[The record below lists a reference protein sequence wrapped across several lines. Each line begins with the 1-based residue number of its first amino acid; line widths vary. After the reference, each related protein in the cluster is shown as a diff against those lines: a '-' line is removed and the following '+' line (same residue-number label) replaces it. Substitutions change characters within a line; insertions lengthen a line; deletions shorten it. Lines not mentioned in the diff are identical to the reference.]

1 MKKLIITTFA
11 VATLA
16 TGLQACTDTERAAT
30 LGVVAGAATVGA
42 VAVASRR
49 TCYDAWGRAYRC

>member
-1 MKKLIITTFA
+1 MKKLIITVFA
-11 VATLA
+11 VATA
-16 TGLQACTDTERAAT
+16 TTGLSACTDAERAAT

-49 TCYDAWGRAYRC
+49 RCFNGFSYYYC

>member
-1 MKKLIITTFA
+1 MKKLIITAAA
-11 VATLA
+11 VASL
-16 TGLQACTDTERAAT
+16 TGLTACTDAERAAT

-49 TCYDAWGRAYRC
+49 TCYDAFGRRYYC